1 MSHAAPT
8 RTRDRGRRTNISTAA
23 LAAVAAAV
31 AVTLPR
37 WHDLGWLAAVGVLQA
52 ALVWAWML
60 GTAVPG
66 KWGGVLLGLGAG
78 AAADAGLLLDRHDGL
93 TPLLTVLGLLFP
105 ALVAHQLARGVVRT
119 RVTESLAGIAGLCAV
134 VVALSCYLQLHQDTG
149 TVAEAALL
157 AAAVG
162 LLAGRLLDTVRPAEG
177 FAEGVF
183 HSLLGVLGAGLA
195 GAAAALVRLHGWPVS
210 VAGAGLL
217 GGGVG
222 VTVGLVAVGA
232 GYIAV
237 TVRPRRTPFAPFTL
251 PVLRVLLPLALA
263 APVAYLLGLV
273 VTG

>member
-1 MSHAAPT
+1 MSHAAAM
-8 RTRDRGRRTNISTAA
+8 RAGDRGRKANISTAA
-23 LAAVAAAV
+23 LAALAAG
-31 AVTLPR
+31 LPGAFPL
-37 WHDLGWLAAVGVLQA
+37 WHDLGWLVAVGVLQA
-52 ALVWAWML
+52 GLVWAWML

-78 AAADAGLLLDRHDGL
+78 AAADAALLLDRRDGL

-119 RVTESLAGIAGLCAV
+119 RVTESLAGIAGLCAA
-134 VVALSCYLQLHQDTG
+134 VVALSCYLQLHQNTG
-149 TVAEAALL
+149 TVADAALL

-162 LLAGRLLDTVRPAEG
+162 LFAGRLLDAVLPDEP
-177 FAEGVF
+177 FAEGIF
-183 HSLLGVLGAGLA
+183 HGLLGVLGAGLA
-195 GAAAALVRLHGWPVS
+195 GAAAALVRLHRWPVS
-210 VAGAGLL
+210 VGGAGLL

-232 GYIAV
+232 AYVAV

-251 PVLRVLLPLALA
+251 PVLRALLPLALA